1 MMTVRILKHS
11 RTSMTTR
18 LILPKSLLWSIFN
31 VALRVVDRV
40 LAPHKN
46 FTAAATTW
54 SLLDKSRIGGYY
66 QFKRGCGRSNC

>member
-18 LILPKSLLWSIFN
+18 LILPKSLVYFQS
-31 VALRVVDRV
+31 VALRVVVDRV

-46 FTAAATTW
+46 FTATGW
-54 SLLDKSRIGGYY
+54 SLLDKSRIGGLLPV
-66 QFKRGCGRSNC
+66 

>member
-18 LILPKSLLWSIFN
+18 LILPKSLLVYFQRCPKN
-31 VALRVVDRV
+31 VVDRV

-46 FTAAATTW
+46 FTAAAT
-54 SLLDKSRIGGYY
+54 IG
-66 QFKRGCGRSNC
+66 CV

>member
-31 VALRVVDRV
+31 VALRVVVDRV

-46 FTAAATTW
+46 FTASW

>member
-18 LILPKSLLWSIFN
+18 LILPKSLLVYFQRC
-31 VALRVVDRV
+31 LRVVDRV

-46 FTAAATTW
+46 FTAAAASW